1 MNNLAGILEA
11 DKAVQLVR
19 DGQDVV
25 VMSGGKHLGYARH
38 WRDTRRGK
46 SGFVATA
53 YQAPPDE
60 GGAAGIDFEV
70 KKLRDGLAFI
80 RREGVAL

>member
-1 MNNLAGILEA
+1 MADLAVTVPL
-11 DKAVQLVR
+11 QLVR

-25 VMSGGKHLGYARH
+25 VTCAGKHLGYARH
-38 WRDTRRGK
+38 WRDARTHK

-53 YQAPPDE
+53 YCAPPAE

-70 KKLRDGLAFI
+70 KKLSDGVAFI
-80 RREGVAL
+80 AREGVPL